1 MSVRELPSNNKTD
14 EKYKNPLLEK
24 GLAPDKIGKSNG
36 VFWTPRMTR
45 RLIDMWQSGYSTRK
59 IARELHQRFESE
71 CKGLSEEAVLNKVRR
86 KLNKLGLWRR
96 QKLKWTED
104 LKRELRRLVE
114 SGVSLAEIAAK
125 FGTSYSAIQYAVSRY
140 CSDLRPLRHKRT
152 KWKVFEDWVFFL
164 FHSKLEH
171 LDIIDGRMCDVI
183 GKRQIDGWFLTKYPE
198 KTLWVINAKYLTTQ
212 KIKRHEIEQ
221 VKDEARVVQSYYGI
235 TDARIIPMLVVPYAN
250 FKQEE
255 DGVLIV
261 GVEDELP
268 LRYLTRNN
276 NGGNK

>member
-1 MSVRELPSNNKTD
+1 MSARELPSNNKVD

-24 GLAPDKIGKSNG
+24 GLSPDKIGKSNG
-36 VFWTPRMTR
+36 TFWTPRMTR

-104 LKRELRRLVE
+104 LKKELRRLVE

-152 KWKVFEDWVFFL
+152 KWKVFESWVFYL
-164 FHSKLEH
+164 VYSKLKH
-171 LDIIDGRMCDVI
+171 LNILKGRMCDVI
-183 GKRQIDGWFLTKYPE
+183 GKRQVDGWFLTEYPE
-198 KTLWVINAKYLTTQ
+198 KTLWVMNAKYLTTQ
-212 KIKRHEIEQ
+212 KIRKCDIEQ
-221 VKDEARVVQSYYGI
+221 VVDEAKLVQKHYNM
-235 TDARIIPMLVVPYAN
+235 TDVNVIPMLIVPYAT
-250 FKQEE
+250 FMEE
-255 DGVLIV
+255 EEGVLV
-261 GVEDELP
+261 MGVEKELP
-268 LRYLTRNN
+268 LEYLTRS
-276 NGGNK
+276 